1 MTTIC
6 IEIFDINPKDL
17 VVIVTRDQS
26 DLTHAFPY
34 DSSVGFVFARCAVS
48 VHKNSE

>member
-1 MTTIC
+1 MTTLF
-6 IEIFDINPKDL
+6 IEIFDINPRDL
-17 VVIVTRDQS
+17 VVIVTRDEQ

-48 VHKNSE
+48 VHKKSE